1 MYNCIIIAGP
11 TASGKTKIS
20 VELAKRLNGEIVN
33 ADSMQIYK
41 ELNIGTAKITEEEK
55 ENIPHHIFDVADK
68 FEEFTVSNYRELA
81 LPLIKKLIAENKTPI
96 IVGGTGFY
104 INSLLYDLEYGNS
117 NKDENL
123 RKKYED
129 LAKEFGNEYVF
140 NILKEMDVESAN
152 KLHAN
157 DLKRVIRAI
166 EIFETTGT
174 KKSAMQNTMQNV
186 TTGLKPLILGLEFD
200 REKLYERINL
210 RVDIM
215 VNNGLID
222 EVKSLV
228 NAGLNS
234 NHQSMTGIGY
244 KEVYSY
250 LQNEITLDECI
261 ELIKKNTR
269 NYAKRQVTWFK
280 KVPNLKW
287 VNMTNGLTEDI
298 LNEIVS
304 EYKKTTK

>member
-140 NILKEMDVESAN
+140 NILKEMDIESAN

-298 LNEIVS
+298 LNEIIS

>member
-117 NKDENL
+117 NKDETL

-140 NILKEMDVESAN
+140 NILKEMDIESAK

-234 NHQSMTGIGY
+234 NHQSMTGIG
-244 KEVYSY
+244 
-250 LQNEITLDECI
+250 
-261 ELIKKNTR
+261 
-269 NYAKRQVTWFK
+269 
-280 KVPNLKW
+280 
-287 VNMTNGLTEDI
+287 
-298 LNEIVS
+298 
-304 EYKKTTK
+304 

>member
-20 VELAKRLNGEIVN
+20 VELAKKLNGEIVN
-33 ADSMQIYK
+33 ADSMQVYK

-55 ENIPHHIFDVADK
+55 ENIPHHLFDVADK

-81 LPLIKKLIAENKTPI
+81 LPLIKDLIAKNKTPI

-117 NKDENL
+117 NKDESL

-129 LAKEFGNEYVF
+129 LATEFGNEYVY
-140 NILKEMDVESAN
+140 NILKEMDIDSAN

-186 TTGLKPLILGLEFD
+186 TTGLNPLILGLEFD

-228 NAGLNS
+228 NSGLNS
-234 NHQSMTGIGY
+234 THQSMTGIGY

-287 VNMTNGLTEDI
+287 VNMTNGLNENI
-298 LNEIVS
+298 LNDIVS